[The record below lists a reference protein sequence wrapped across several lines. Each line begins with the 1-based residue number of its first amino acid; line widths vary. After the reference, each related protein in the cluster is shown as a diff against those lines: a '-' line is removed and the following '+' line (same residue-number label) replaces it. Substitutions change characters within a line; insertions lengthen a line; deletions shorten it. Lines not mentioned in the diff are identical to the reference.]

1 MKIFSMFV
9 LLFAVLA
16 CSKTNDNKIVIGKI
30 TNDKYVIT
38 TDIETLQKFFDN
50 ESINKGAV
58 LNNFSINKDYIEGTD
73 DEAYYFLK
81 GNNAS
86 NTVKVATEV
95 LLENGNFYVS
105 K

>member
-1 MKIFSMFV
+1 MKIFSMLVFV
-9 LLFAVLA
+9 FAAFA
-16 CSKTNDNKIVIGKI
+16 CPKKEDNKILIGKI
-30 TNDKYVIT
+30 TDDKYVIT
-38 TDIETLQKFFDN
+38 TDIKTLRNIFDN
-50 ESINKGAV
+50 KLINKGTL

-73 DEAYYFLK
+73 NEAYYLLK

-95 LLENGNFYVS
+95 LLENGNFYLS